1 MILTIACSACS
12 TSFPVDPR
20 KVPDE
25 GVYARCSACE
35 EVFFVDAAMPAAS
48 QTPPVALEEEAISVA
63 SDAGDDD
70 SAPEPDGGSEQ
81 TDDWVFEVEP
91 ERDTSA
97 PDMERLDT
105 VEEGLRTARE
115 ESPWLTES
123 ISPTGAEEAPPEEQP
138 DSVEEVVKNVEASP
152 WFSEPSSPLGG
163 AASPPVEAPAP
174 EPVTEVP
181 PPPPPPSPAPP
192 PPPSPAPPPPQ
203 PAVPAGGITFGRRDP
218 HEKAS
223 RLARVLVSD
232 MIAYNP
238 ERHQQALDGGT
249 LKEDFEDEIQKSLA
263 EYVEQVGREL
273 ADSTDY
279 FEKALNEILAGGQQI
294 F

>member
-48 QTPPVALEEEAISVA
+48 PTPPVALEEEAISVA

-138 DSVEEVVKNVEASP
+138 DSVEEVVKECGSESLVLRAEQPPRGRGVTTRGGTCSRTRHRSPPAPTSAVAS
-152 WFSEPSSPLGG
+152 SPSSSVTGSSSSATGGPCRGHYPL
-163 AASPPVEAPAP
+163 AAATRTRRRPVWPG
-174 EPVTEVP
+174 
-181 PPPPPPSPAPP
+181 S
-192 PPPSPAPPPPQ
+192 SYR
-203 PAVPAGGITFGRRDP
+203 I
-218 HEKAS
+218 
-223 RLARVLVSD
+223 
-232 MIAYNP
+232 
-238 ERHQQALDGGT
+238 
-249 LKEDFEDEIQKSLA
+249 
-263 EYVEQVGREL
+263 
-273 ADSTDY
+273 
-279 FEKALNEILAGGQQI
+279 
-294 F
+294 